1 MMILRD
7 VVERFE
13 KQAPVCVMVRAA
25 LENVFAAER
34 LDAMFEKTAKQ
45 QRSGELLFSTVADM
59 MASVVCQIRPSIH
72 AAYRA
77 RADEIGVTVKSIYD
91 KLGGIEPLVSRG
103 MVQETAGR
111 MRTIIEKM
119 GGPKRELLSGYQVKI
134 LDGNHL
140 RRTDR
145 RIGELREINGA
156 PLPGL
161 ALVVLDPQ
169 LMMVTDVIP
178 CEDGH
183 AQERSL
189 LPQILETIQRGEV
202 WMADRNFCTAM
213 FLFGIMDRHAHFII
227 RQHATSPA
235 RELVGRRRKMGRCET
250 GVVYEQKLRI
260 WDAQGNEKVI
270 RRITVQLYE
279 PTRDGETEIHIL
291 TNLPQQVTPLAIVG
305 MYGNRWTIETA
316 FQEMAENL
324 ESEIQT
330 LGYPKAA
337 LFGFCMGLVIYNI
350 LSVVKAAV
358 RAAHDKKAGDNISMY
373 YMADEIA
380 CTYRGMM
387 IATGEKYWT
396 KQFAALT
403 PTQMARVLIAMA
415 KRIRPSRY
423 AKNSW
428 WPKKKP
434 DKKMNKKNRN
444 HVSTARILKKRNEA
458 SEAVPC

>member
-1 MMILRD
+1 MVLREL
-7 VVERFE
+7 VQRFE

-34 LDAMFEKTAKQ
+34 MDAIFDKTVRQ
-45 QRSGELLFSTVADM
+45 QRSGDLLFSTVADI
-59 MASVVCQIRPSIH
+59 MASVVCQIRPSVN

-77 RADEIGVTVKSIYD
+77 QADEIGVTVKSVYD
-91 KLGGIEPLVSRG
+91 MLGGIEPAVSRA

-111 MRTIIEKM
+111 IKAIIEKM
-119 GGPKRELLSGYQVKI
+119 GSPRDELLPGYQAKI
-134 LDGNHL
+134 LDGNHF

-156 PLPGL
+156 PLPGK

-189 LPQILETIQRGEV
+189 LPQVLETVQRGEV
-202 WMADRNFCTAM
+202 WIADRNFCTSG
-213 FLFGIMDRHAHFII
+213 FLFGISARRAHFII
-227 RQHATSPA
+227 REHALTPS
-235 RELVGRRRKMGRCET
+235 RELVGRRRKICQGDT
-250 GVVYEQKLRI
+250 GVIYEQKMRI
-260 WDAQGNEKVI
+260 WDAEDNAKEI
-270 RRITVQLYE
+270 RRVTVELNQ

-291 TNLPQQVTPLAIVG
+291 TNLPQKVTPLAIADV
-305 MYGNRWTIETA
+305 YRDRWTIETA

-324 ESEIQT
+324 DSEIRT

-337 LFGFCMGLVIYNI
+337 LFGFCMGLMIYNI

-358 RAAHDKKAGDNISMY
+358 RAAHGEDAGDKISTY

-380 CTYRGMM
+380 STYRGMM
-387 IATGEKYWT
+387 IAVGEKYWS
-396 KQFAALT
+396 QQYASLT
-403 PTQMARVLIAMA
+403 PTQMARTLIGMA
-415 KRIRPSRY
+415 KRIRISRY
-423 AKNSW
+423 AKNPW
-428 WPKKKP
+428 RPKKNP
-434 DKKMNKKNRN
+434 DKKMNKKNRS
-444 HVSTARILKKRNEA
+444 HISTARILKKRNQPA
-458 SEAVPC
+458 NDAKC

>member
-1 MMILRD
+1 MVLRD
-7 VVERFE
+7 LVERFE
-13 KQAPVCVMVRAA
+13 KEAPVCVMVRAA

-34 LDAMFEKTAKQ
+34 LDVMFEKTAEQ
-45 QRSGELLFSTVADM
+45 QRSGELLFSTVADI
-59 MASVVCQIRPSIH
+59 MAAVVSQIRPSVN

-77 RADEIGVTVKSIYD
+77 QADVIGVTIKSVYD
-91 KLGGIEPLVSRG
+91 KLSGIEPAVSRS

-111 MRTIIEKM
+111 MRAIIEKL
-119 GGPKRELLSGYQVKI
+119 GSPQRESLPGYRIKI

-156 PLPGL
+156 PLPGQ

-189 LPQILETIQRGEV
+189 LPQVLETVRRGDV
-202 WMADRNFCTAM
+202 WIADRNFCTAR
-213 FLFGIMDRHAHFII
+213 FLFGIIARRAHFII
-227 RQHATSPA
+227 REHATSPP
-235 RELVGRRRKMGRCET
+235 RELVGRRRKVCKSNT
-250 GVVYEQKLRI
+250 GTIYEQKMRI
-260 WDAQGNEKVI
+260 WDDQGNEKEI
-270 RRITVQLYE
+270 RRITVKLNQ

-291 TNLPQQVTPLAIVG
+291 TNLPQKVTPLAIAEV
-305 MYGNRWTIETA
+305 YGGRWTIETA

-324 ESEIQT
+324 NSEIQT

-358 RAAHDKKAGDNISMY
+358 RAAHGKDAGEKISTY

-380 CTYRGMM
+380 STYRGMM
-387 IATGEKYWT
+387 IAVGEKYWT
-396 KQFAALT
+396 KQFAGLT
-403 PTQMARVLIAMA
+403 AAQMARTLIAMA
-415 KRIRPSRY
+415 KRIRLNRY
-423 AKNSW
+423 AKNPW
-428 WPKKKP
+428 RPKKKP
-434 DKKMNKKNRN
+434 DKKMNKKNRG
-444 HVSTARILKKRNEA
+444 HVSTARILEKRNRPSKA
-458 SEAVPC
+458 AKC

>member
-1 MMILRD
+1 MVLRD

-13 KQAPVCVMVRAA
+13 RDAPVCVMVRAA

-34 LDAMFEKTAKQ
+34 LDAIFNKTARQ
-45 QRSGELLFSTVADM
+45 QREGELLFSSVADI
-59 MASVVCQIRPSIH
+59 MAAVVCQIRPSAS

-77 RADEIGVTVKSIYD
+77 QKDEIGVTVKSVYD
-91 KLGGIEPLVSRG
+91 KLSGIEPAVSRA

-111 MRTIIEKM
+111 MRAIIEKL
-119 GGPKRELLSGYQVKI
+119 GSPRGEVLPGYRVKI

-145 RIGELREINGA
+145 RIGELRQINGA
-156 PLPGL
+156 PLPGQ

-169 LMMVTDVIP
+169 LMMASDVIP

-189 LPQILETIQRGEV
+189 LPQILETVRRGEV
-202 WMADRNFCTAM
+202 WMADRNFCTAN
-213 FLFGIMDRHAHFII
+213 FLFGIIARHAHFII
-227 RQHATSPA
+227 REHALTPS
-235 RELVGRRRKMGRCET
+235 RELVGRRRKICKSDT
-250 GVVYEQKLRI
+250 GIIYEQKMRI
-260 WDAQGNEKVI
+260 WDAEGNEKVI
-270 RRITVQLYE
+270 RRITVKLNQ

-291 TNLPQQVTPLAIVG
+291 TNLPQKVTPLAIANAYRG
-305 MYGNRWTIETA
+305 RWTIETA

-324 ESEIQT
+324 NSEIKT

-337 LFGFCMGLVIYNI
+337 LFGFCMGLMIYNI

-358 RAAHDKKAGDNISMY
+358 RAAHGEDAGEKISTY

-380 CTYRGMM
+380 STYRGMM
-387 IATGEKYWT
+387 IAVGEKYWT
-396 KQFAALT
+396 KQFAGLT
-403 PTQMARVLIAMA
+403 PAQMARTLTDMA
-415 KRIRPSRY
+415 KRIRLNRY
-423 AKNSW
+423 AKNPW
-428 WPKKKP
+428 QPKKKP

-444 HVSTARILKKRNEA
+444 HVSTARILKKRNQP
-458 SEAVPC
+458 SYAVEC

>member
-1 MMILRD
+1 MILRD
-7 VVERFE
+7 VIERFE
-13 KQAPVCVMVRAA
+13 KKAPVCVMVRAT

-34 LDAMFEKTAKQ
+34 FDAMFEKTAQQ

-59 MASVVCQIRPSIH
+59 MAAVVCQIHPSIN
-72 AAYRA
+72 AVYR
-77 RADEIGVTVKSIYD
+77 DQKDKIGVTVKSIYD
-91 KLGGIEPLVSRG
+91 KLGGIEPLVSRA
-103 MVQETAGR
+103 MVQETAER
-111 MRTIIEKM
+111 IRTIIEKM
-119 GGPKRELLSGYQVKI
+119 GASKRELLPGYRAKI

-156 PLPGL
+156 PLPGQ

-169 LMMVTDVIP
+169 LMIVTDVIP

-189 LPQILETIQRGEV
+189 LPQILETVRRGEV
-202 WMADRNFCTAM
+202 WIADRNFCTAN
-213 FLFGIMDRHAHFII
+213 FLFGIMARHAHFII
-227 RQHATSPA
+227 REHAASPS
-235 RELVGRRRKMGRCET
+235 RELVGRRRKVGRCET
-250 GVVYEQKLRI
+250 GIVYEQKLRI
-260 WDAQGNEKVI
+260 WDAQGNEKII
-270 RRITVQLYE
+270 RRITVHLDE

-291 TNLPQQVTPLAIVG
+291 TNLPQKVTPLMIASV
-305 MYGNRWTIETA
+305 YGNRWTIETA

-324 ESEIQT
+324 DSEIKT

-358 RAAHDKKAGDNISMY
+358 RVAHGKDAGEDISTY

-380 CTYRGMM
+380 GTYRGMM
-387 IATGEKYWT
+387 IAIGEKYWT
-396 KQFAALT
+396 KQYASLTAA
-403 PTQMARVLIAMA
+403 QMARTLIAIA
-415 KRIRPSRY
+415 KRIRLARY
-423 AKNSW
+423 TKNPW
-428 WPKKKP
+428 RPKKKP

-444 HVSTARILKKRNEA
+444 HVSTARILEKRNQDSMA
-458 SEAVPC
+458 TKC